1 MPNILNI
8 LKKTVFSK
16 EPFGLLILLA
26 IAMPIAFSTWVA
38 LLNNFVIEVS
48 GFSGVE
54 IGWLQ
59 SVREIPG
66 FLAVCVIFILFF
78 ISEQRLAYISLALL
92 ALAVAVTALFPD
104 FKGLIITTLISS
116 IGFHY
121 YETVNQ
127 SLQLQWLKKETAPS
141 SIGWI
146 VAAGS
151 GSAFFVYIAIIILWL
166 NLNFNYFFIYFFAG
180 LLCLLIVV
188 FCFFYYPQF
197 QIGKKQRLAIV
208 VKRRYWVYY
217 TLQFF
222 SGARRQIFVVFA
234 SFMMVEKYGFDV
246 HQITLLLLAN
256 FLINIFMAPLI
267 GRFIEKFG
275 ERLSLIVEY
284 FGLMVIFLL
293 YAGLYYFDWSYIV
306 ASILFIADH
315 MFFGLAFAMKTY
327 FQKIADSEDFAPT
340 AAVAFTI
347 NHISAV
353 FLPVLLGYIWIHNNS
368 AVFYLAALLS
378 FVSLIVAILI
388 PRFPSKGNESI
399 LRVYVF
405 C

>member
-92 ALAVAVTALFPD
+92 ALAVAVTALFPE

-208 VKRRYWVYY
+208 LKRRYWVYY

-368 AVFYLAALLS
+368 AVFYLAAILS
-378 FVSLIVAILI
+378 FISLIVAILI

-399 LRVYVF
+399 LRV
-405 C
+405 

>member
-1 MPNILNI
+1 MLNISYI
-8 LKKTVFSK
+8 LKKTIFSK

-26 IAMPIAFSTWVA
+26 MAMPIAFSTWVA

-48 GFSGVE
+48 DFSGIE

-92 ALAVAVTALFPD
+92 AVAVAVTALFPS
-104 FKGLIITTLISS
+104 FQGLILTTLISS

-151 GSAFFVYIAIIILWL
+151 GSAFFVYIAIIVLWL
-166 NLNFNYFFIYFFAG
+166 NLNFNYFFIYFCAG
-180 LLCLLIVV
+180 ALCLLIVV
-188 FCFFYYPQF
+188 FCYFYYPQF
-197 QIGKKQRLAIV
+197 HIGQKQRLSIV
-208 VKRRYWVYY
+208 IKRRYWVYY

-246 HQITLLLLAN
+246 HQITLLLLTN

-267 GRFIEKFG
+267 GRFIESFG

-284 FGLMVIFLL
+284 FGLMIIFLL
-293 YAGLYYFDWSYIV
+293 YAGLYYFDWSYVV
-306 ASILFIADH
+306 ASVLFIADH

-327 FQKIADSEDFAPT
+327 FQKIADAEDFAPT

-353 FLPVLLGYIWIHNNS
+353 FLPVLLGYIWIYNNS
-368 AVFYLAALLS
+368 AVFYLAAILS
-378 FVSLIVAILI
+378 FISLIVALLI

-399 LRVYVF
+399 L
-405 C
+405 

>member
-92 ALAVAVTALFPD
+92 ALAVAVTALFPE
-104 FKGLIITTLISS
+104 FKGLIITTLVSS

-208 VKRRYWVYY
+208 LKRRYWVYY

-246 HQITLLLLAN
+246 HQITFLLLTN

-378 FVSLIVAILI
+378 FISLLVAILI

-399 LRVYVF
+399 LRV
-405 C
+405 

>member
-92 ALAVAVTALFPD
+92 ALAVAVTALFPE

-180 LLCLLIVV
+180 LLCLLIVI

-197 QIGKKQRLAIV
+197 RIGKKQRLAIV
-208 VKRRYWVYY
+208 LKRRYWVYY

-368 AVFYLAALLS
+368 AVFYLAAVLS
-378 FVSLIVAILI
+378 FISLIVAILI

-399 LRVYVF
+399 LRV
-405 C
+405 

>member
-92 ALAVAVTALFPD
+92 ALAVAVTALFPE
-104 FKGLIITTLISS
+104 FKGLIITTLVSS

-208 VKRRYWVYY
+208 LKRRYWVYY

-246 HQITLLLLAN
+246 HQITFLLLAN

-368 AVFYLAALLS
+368 AVFYLAAVLS
-378 FVSLIVAILI
+378 FISLIVAILI

-399 LRVYVF
+399 LRV
-405 C
+405 

>member
-48 GFSGVE
+48 SFSGVE

-92 ALAVAVTALFPD
+92 ALAVAVTALFPE

-151 GSAFFVYIAIIILWL
+151 GSAFFVYIAIIILWI

-208 VKRRYWVYY
+208 LKRRYWVYY
-217 TLQFF
+217 ALQFF

-368 AVFYLAALLS
+368 AVFYLAAVLS
-378 FVSLIVAILI
+378 FISLIVAILI

-399 LRVYVF
+399 LRV
-405 C
+405 

>member
-78 ISEQRLAYISLALL
+78 MSEQRLAYISLALL
-92 ALAVAVTALFPD
+92 ALAVAVTALFPE

-208 VKRRYWVYY
+208 LKRRYWVYY

-246 HQITLLLLAN
+246 HQITLLLLTN

-368 AVFYLAALLS
+368 AVFYLAAVLS
-378 FVSLIVAILI
+378 FISLIVAILI

-399 LRVYVF
+399 LRV
-405 C
+405 

>member
-92 ALAVAVTALFPD
+92 ALAVAVTALFPE

-166 NLNFNYFFIYFFAG
+166 NLNFSYFFIYFFAG

-208 VKRRYWVYY
+208 LKRRYWVYY

-368 AVFYLAALLS
+368 AVFYLAAVLS
-378 FVSLIVAILI
+378 FISLIVAILI

-399 LRVYVF
+399 LRV
-405 C
+405 

>member
-92 ALAVAVTALFPD
+92 ALAVAVTALFPE
-104 FKGLIITTLISS
+104 FKGLIITTLVSS

-180 LLCLLIVV
+180 LLCLLIVI

-208 VKRRYWVYY
+208 LKRRYWVYY

-246 HQITLLLLAN
+246 QQITLLLLAN

-368 AVFYLAALLS
+368 AVFYLAAVLS
-378 FVSLIVAILI
+378 FISLVVAILI

-399 LRVYVF
+399 LRV
-405 C
+405 

>member
-26 IAMPIAFSTWVA
+26 ISMPIAFSTWVA

-92 ALAVAVTALFPD
+92 ALAVAVTALFPE

-121 YETVNQ
+121 FETVNQ

-180 LLCLLIVV
+180 FICLLIVV

-208 VKRRYWVYY
+208 LKRRYWVYY

-246 HQITLLLLAN
+246 HQITFLLLTN

-368 AVFYLAALLS
+368 AVFYLAAVLS
-378 FVSLIVAILI
+378 FISLIVAILI
-388 PRFPSKGNESI
+388 PRYPSKGNESI
-399 LRVYVF
+399 LRV
-405 C
+405 

>member
-1 MPNILNI
+1 MLNISYI

-26 IAMPIAFSTWVA
+26 MAMPIAFSTWVA

-48 GFSGVE
+48 DFSGIE

-66 FLAVCVIFILFF
+66 FLAVCVIFILFYV
-78 ISEQRLAYISLALL
+78 SEQILAYISLALL
-92 ALAVAVTALFPD
+92 AVAVAVTALFPS
-104 FKGLIITTLISS
+104 FQGLILTTLISS

-166 NLNFNYFFIYFFAG
+166 NLNFNYFFIYFCAG
-180 LLCLLIVV
+180 TLCLSIVV
-188 FCFFYYPQF
+188 FCFFYYPKF
-197 QIGKKQRLAIV
+197 HIVKKQRLSIV
-208 VKRRYWVYY
+208 LKRRYWVYY

-246 HQITLLLLAN
+246 HQITLLLLTN

-267 GRFIEKFG
+267 GRFIENFG
-275 ERLSLIVEY
+275 ERVSLIVEY
-284 FGLMVIFLL
+284 FGLMIIFLL
-293 YAGLYYFDWSYIV
+293 YAGLYYFEWSYLV
-306 ASILFIADH
+306 ASVLFIADH

-327 FQKIADSEDFAPT
+327 FQKIADPEDFAPT

-353 FLPVLLGYIWIHNNS
+353 FLPVLLGYIWIFNNS
-368 AVFYLAALLS
+368 AVFYLAAILS
-378 FVSLIVAILI
+378 FISLIVALLI
-388 PRFPSKGNESI
+388 PRSPSKGNESI
-399 LRVYVF
+399 L
-405 C
+405 

>member
-92 ALAVAVTALFPD
+92 ALAVAVTALFPE

-208 VKRRYWVYY
+208 LKRRYWVYY

-246 HQITLLLLAN
+246 HQITFLLLTN

-378 FVSLIVAILI
+378 FISLIVAILI

-399 LRVYVF
+399 LRV
-405 C
+405 

>member
-1 MPNILNI
+1 MLNISYI

-26 IAMPIAFSTWVA
+26 MAMPIAFSTWVA

-48 GFSGVE
+48 DFSGIE

-92 ALAVAVTALFPD
+92 AVAVAVTALFPS
-104 FKGLIITTLISS
+104 FQGLILTTLISS

-151 GSAFFVYIAIIILWL
+151 GSAFFVYIAIIVLWL
-166 NLNFNYFFIYFFAG
+166 NLNFNYFFIYFCAG
-180 LLCLLIVV
+180 ALCLLIVV
-188 FCFFYYPQF
+188 FCYFYYPQF
-197 QIGKKQRLAIV
+197 YIGKKQRLSIV
-208 VKRRYWVYY
+208 IKRRYWVYY

-246 HQITLLLLAN
+246 HQITLLLLTN
-256 FLINIFMAPLI
+256 FLINIFLAPLI

-293 YAGLYYFDWSYIV
+293 YAGLYYFDWSYLV
-306 ASILFIADH
+306 ASVLFIADH

-327 FQKIADSEDFAPT
+327 FQKIADAEDFAPT

-353 FLPVLLGYIWIHNNS
+353 FLPVLLGYIWIYNNS
-368 AVFYLAALLS
+368 AVFYLAAILS
-378 FVSLIVAILI
+378 FISLIVALLI
-388 PRFPSKGNESI
+388 PRLPSKGNESI
-399 LRVYVF
+399 L
-405 C
+405 

>member
-1 MPNILNI
+1 MSNIVNI

-48 GFSGVE
+48 SFSGVE

-92 ALAVAVTALFPD
+92 ALAVAVTALFPE

-208 VKRRYWVYY
+208 LKRRYWVYY

-246 HQITLLLLAN
+246 HQITFLLLAN

-368 AVFYLAALLS
+368 AVFYLAAVLS
-378 FVSLIVAILI
+378 FISLIVAILI

-399 LRVYVF
+399 LRV
-405 C
+405 

>member
-1 MPNILNI
+1 MLNISYI
-8 LKKTVFSK
+8 LKKTIFSK

-26 IAMPIAFSTWVA
+26 MAMPIAFSTWVA

-48 GFSGVE
+48 DFSGVE

-66 FLAVCVIFILFF
+66 FLAVCVIFILFY

-92 ALAVAVTALFPD
+92 AVAVAVTALFPS
-104 FKGLIITTLISS
+104 FQGLILTTLISS

-151 GSAFFVYIAIIILWL
+151 GSAFFVYIAIIVLWL
-166 NLNFNYFFIYFFAG
+166 NLNFNYFFIYFCAG
-180 LLCLLIVV
+180 ALCLLIVV
-188 FCFFYYPQF
+188 FCYFYYPQF
-197 QIGKKQRLAIV
+197 NFGQKQRLSIV
-208 VKRRYWVYY
+208 LKRRYWVYY

-246 HQITLLLLAN
+246 HQITLLLLTN

-267 GRFIEKFG
+267 GRFIENFG

-284 FGLMVIFLL
+284 FGLMIIFLL
-293 YAGLYYFDWSYIV
+293 YAGLYYFDWSYVV
-306 ASILFIADH
+306 ASVLFIADH

-327 FQKIADSEDFAPT
+327 FQKIADAEDFAPT

-353 FLPVLLGYIWIHNNS
+353 FLPVLLGYIWIYNNS
-368 AVFYLAALLS
+368 AVFYLAAILS
-378 FVSLIVAILI
+378 FISLIVALLI

-399 LRVYVF
+399 L
-405 C
+405 

>member
-48 GFSGVE
+48 SFSGVE

-66 FLAVCVIFILFF
+66 FLAVCVIFILFV

-92 ALAVAVTALFPD
+92 ALAVAVTALFPE
-104 FKGLIITTLISS
+104 FKGLIITTLVSS

-151 GSAFFVYIAIIILWL
+151 GSAFFVYIAIIVLWL

-208 VKRRYWVYY
+208 LKRRYWVYY

-246 HQITLLLLAN
+246 HQITLLLLTN

-293 YAGLYYFDWSYIV
+293 YAGLYYFNWSYII
-306 ASILFIADH
+306 ASVLFIADH

-353 FLPVLLGYIWIHNNS
+353 FLPVLLGYIWIHSNS
-368 AVFYLAALLS
+368 AVFYLAAILS
-378 FVSLIVAILI
+378 FISLIVAMLI

-399 LRVYVF
+399 LRF
-405 C
+405 

>member
-92 ALAVAVTALFPD
+92 ALAVAVTALFPE

-208 VKRRYWVYY
+208 LKRRYWVYY

-246 HQITLLLLAN
+246 HQITFLLLTN

-293 YAGLYYFDWSYIV
+293 YAGLYYFDWSYII

-368 AVFYLAALLS
+368 AVFYLAAVLS
-378 FVSLIVAILI
+378 FISLIVAILI

-399 LRVYVF
+399 LRV
-405 C
+405 

>member
-66 FLAVCVIFILFF
+66 FLAVLVIFILFF

-92 ALAVAVTALFPD
+92 ALAVAVTALFPE
-104 FKGLIITTLISS
+104 FKGLIITTLVSS

-180 LLCLLIVV
+180 LLCLLIVI

-208 VKRRYWVYY
+208 LKRRYWVYY

-368 AVFYLAALLS
+368 AVFYLAAVLS
-378 FVSLIVAILI
+378 FISLIVAIMI

-399 LRVYVF
+399 LRV
-405 C
+405 

>member
-92 ALAVAVTALFPD
+92 ALAVAVTALFPE
-104 FKGLIITTLISS
+104 FKGLIITTLVSS

-166 NLNFNYFFIYFFAG
+166 NLNFNYFFIYLFAG

-208 VKRRYWVYY
+208 LKRRYWVYY

-246 HQITLLLLAN
+246 HQITFLLLTN

-368 AVFYLAALLS
+368 AVFYLAAVLS
-378 FVSLIVAILI
+378 FISLIVAILI

-399 LRVYVF
+399 LRV
-405 C
+405 

>member
-92 ALAVAVTALFPD
+92 ALAVAVTALFPE
-104 FKGLIITTLISS
+104 FKGLIITTLVSS

-166 NLNFNYFFIYFFAG
+166 NLNFNYFFIYLFAG
-180 LLCLLIVV
+180 SLCLLIVV

-208 VKRRYWVYY
+208 LKRRYWVYY

-368 AVFYLAALLS
+368 AVFYLAAVLS
-378 FVSLIVAILI
+378 FISLIVAILI

-399 LRVYVF
+399 LRV
-405 C
+405 

>member
-92 ALAVAVTALFPD
+92 ALAVAVTALFPE

-208 VKRRYWVYY
+208 LKRRYWVYY

-378 FVSLIVAILI
+378 FISLIVAILI

-399 LRVYVF
+399 LRV
-405 C
+405 

>member
-104 FKGLIITTLISS
+104 FKGLIITTLVSS

-208 VKRRYWVYY
+208 LKRRYWVYY

-368 AVFYLAALLS
+368 AVFYLAAVLS
-378 FVSLIVAILI
+378 FISLIVAILI

-399 LRVYVF
+399 LRV
-405 C
+405 

>member
-92 ALAVAVTALFPD
+92 ALAVAVTALFPE
-104 FKGLIITTLISS
+104 FKGLIITTLVSS

-166 NLNFNYFFIYFFAG
+166 NLNFNYFFIYFLAG

-208 VKRRYWVYY
+208 LKRRYWVYY

-246 HQITLLLLAN
+246 HQITFLLLTN

-368 AVFYLAALLS
+368 AVFYLAAILS
-378 FVSLIVAILI
+378 FISLIVAILI

-399 LRVYVF
+399 LRV
-405 C
+405 